1 MGADDYSVVVA
12 KVVAK
17 SSRRRAS
24 SRQSSR
30 KAVAAGRPQSLLV
43 LHLDSRKL
51 RQDGLHLGSV
61 AEVAALFPRMGG
73 ADVAMEDVR
82 TSAELTGKMQ
92 AFRDAKRTFD
102 VVAVIAHSND
112 RAIRVAEDLALEW
125 GAFAQ
130 LLRPLSP
137 RRLCLIA
144 CKAGRA
150 SAGESLFAAIPTLR
164 RIYACPVNANRG
176 FGELVLAL
184 VPSVLANRR
193 PNATGVT
200 VAQVGAALLT
210 GRQLRE
216 WQRDKDRGNAGSKLL
231 DIAADIADP
240 FVREAHATM
249 RRWLSR

>member
-1 MGADDYSVVVA
+1 MA
-12 KVVAK
+12 KVVVK

-24 SRQSSR
+24 SRRLSGKSS
-30 KAVAAGRPQSLLV
+30 VANRPQSLLV
-43 LHLDSRKL
+43 LHLDSSKL
-51 RQDGLHLGSV
+51 RKDGLHLGSV
-61 AEVAALFPRMGG
+61 AEVAALFSRMGG

-125 GAFAQ
+125 EAFAQ

-150 SAGESLFAAIPTLR
+150 SAGEALFAAIRTLR
-164 RIYACPVNANRG
+164 RIYACPVNANRT
-176 FGELVLAL
+176 FGELMLILMPYVI
-184 VPSVLANRR
+184 ANRKPR
-193 PNATGVT
+193 GKDVT
-200 VAQVGAALLT
+200 WAQAGAILLT

-216 WQRDKDRGNAGSKLL
+216 WQRDKDWGSPAISGL
-231 DIAADIADP
+231 DVVADLADP
-240 FVREAHATM
+240 IARGVHSMVRGVF
-249 RRWLSR
+249 SR